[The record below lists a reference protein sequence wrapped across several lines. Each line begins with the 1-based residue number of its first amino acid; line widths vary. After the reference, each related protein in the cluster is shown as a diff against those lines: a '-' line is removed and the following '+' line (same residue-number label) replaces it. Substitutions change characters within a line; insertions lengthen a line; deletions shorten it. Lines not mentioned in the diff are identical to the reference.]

1 MGVPYC
7 VMVQLIGTR
16 LRTIRVPE
24 AQATYRRSQGWSL
37 LIRDTEMPF
46 GGERFDWRELQCGP
60 QRHRYR
66 VDTDFWREEGA

>member
-1 MGVPYC
+1 MSVPYC
-7 VMVQLIGTR
+7 VMAKSDGAR

-24 AQATYRRSQGWSL
+24 AQIAHRRRQDWSM

-46 GGERFDWRELQCGP
+46 GGEQFRWLELQSGP

-66 VDTDFWREEGA
+66 VDADFWREGGA